1 MGSLLDS
8 PTMGCLGYLSL
19 VALLSCGIQGA
30 SLPYLDGYQL
40 HLNQMGVIIDL
51 EMKDLNPLV
60 GGKAHVELPIS
71 PVWKM
76 LEVDAQLLKPVIN
89 TLEKTTLPV
98 WKLLEVEAPFLK
110 PFIIALEKNTLG
122 RIYDVMTVK
131 ADMTFNAEE
140 IVKGIFNIAVDY
152 TLVHKDGTE
161 EKATLLIQGKNE
173 SGKLVTSMEIIP
185 KNNVVM
191 LEKKIFFPLEMI
203 FTCNW
208 PSAHTLTIK
217 GDFGKIFLN
226 IANDMNEVSVRG
238 VLEYLGQQYKY
249 STILSIREKM
259 FTVTFQ
265 EPSKELYDVVMKVKM
280 LNGFPMLEITGNIPT
295 FQYFTA
301 GDFKTEVIVNSWLNY
316 EIKHIF
322 HGVEMLRLT
331 VDMLNGFP
339 KMEITGKIPAFKY
352 LTAGTFK
359 TEVIV
364 HSWLN
369 YEIKHTFNGVEM
381 LRATFGMLNGFP
393 RMEITGKMPTIKYF
407 TAGDFKTEVIVKS
420 WLNYEIKHTFNDVE
434 ILRLTFQMLNG
445 FPRIEITGYLPT
457 TPLFTAGVFKS
468 QLIVKSLF
476 KYEIKHIF
484 KGMEILNLKIALING
499 KMEMMMKYGQTHKTH
514 IVLEYEYLRWIK
526 ILLPTTNTWLSKDL
540 GVEMHYQPT
549 NEEKLIEGGN
559 IKIVAKSDKMPIM
572 KFGGY
577 YGLTLDSTK
586 YEILLNDFY
595 INLLNNEIML
605 FDGITFSELK
615 FYGKITLDRMYT
627 NSIDR
632 LNINAMMP
640 KIALEAKLHKDGQ
653 KVFHYLLTTIET
665 PYKLH
670 IFFPYLFQNI
680 LSMTQEHIEITHEHI
695 VLGNKQVIST
705 LCNLTTKKII
715 TTVTPTMMSFELFD
729 GEVSLVKYV
738 TELTKINVGRNSM
751 LLEGNKIVQ
760 FNGYQPWFLP
770 AALGFNQL
778 KINFHLEVVDKAE
791 GKMNINVAIFKDTTE
806 LLNAVVNNVEV
817 PYMIVVKAPV
827 LPLEMRVDFE
837 QSSKV
842 WDVKINTK
850 SYLKVRP
857 TLAKEVEVVL
867 TGVPLFRVALLA
879 KELRITTIMKDLP
892 EITTA
897 VTLKTFSLFQNT
909 LGIEVMVGKISH
921 KTLLGWN
928 INMLRKAFVDVK
940 VIGSGTELLGD
951 YELFRHFNWNIVS
964 LKNIDVE
971 WTGKVLCT
979 GLKVFKTPMLTEGKL
994 LFKDYVV
1001 DIKMVE
1007 KLMDVPYTLI
1017 FKSHPLTVAVL
1028 PFFQY
1033 P

>member
-30 SLPYLDGYQL
+30 SLPYQNGYKL
-40 HLNQMGVIIDL
+40 HLNQKGVLMDL
-51 EMKDLNPLV
+51 AMKDLNPLI

-71 PVWKM
+71 SVWKM
-76 LEVDAQLLKPVIN
+76 LEVDAQLLKPIIK

-140 IVKGIFNIAVDY
+140 ILKGIFNVAVDY

-173 SGKLVTSMEIIP
+173 SGKHVTSMEIIP

-191 LEKKIFFPLEMI
+191 PEKKIFFPLEMI

-217 GDFGKIFLN
+217 GDFGKMFLN
-226 IANDMNEVSVRG
+226 IANNMNEVSVRG
-238 VLEYLGQQYKY
+238 VLEYLGQLYNY
-249 STILSIREKM
+249 STILSISEKM

-280 LNGFPMLEITGNIPT
+280 MNGFPMLEITGNVPA
-295 FQYFTA
+295 FKYLTA
-301 GDFKTEVIVNSWLNY
+301 GTFNTEVIVHSWLNY
-316 EIKHIF
+316 EIKHVF
-322 HGVEMLRLT
+322 NGVEMLKLT
-331 VDMLNGFP
+331 FGMLNGYP
-339 KMEITGKIPAFKY
+339 RMEITGNAPTFKY

-369 YEIKHTFNGVEM
+369 YEIKHAFNGVEM
-381 LRATFGMLNGFP
+381 LKLTFGMLKGFP
-393 RMEITGKMPTIKYF
+393 SMEITGKIPTFKYF
-407 TAGDFKTEVIVKS
+407 TAGDFKTEVIVNS
-420 WLNYEIKHTFNDVE
+420 WLKYEIKHIFNDVE
-434 ILRLTFQMLNG
+434 LLRLTFQMLNG
-445 FPRIEITGYLPT
+445 FPRMEFTGSLPT

-468 QLIVKSLF
+468 QLI
-476 KYEIKHIF
+476 
-484 KGMEILNLKIALING
+484 
-499 KMEMMMKYGQTHKTH
+499 MKYGQTHKTH

-559 IKIVAKSDKMPIM
+559 IKIVAKSDNMPVM

-640 KIALEAKLHKDGQ
+640 KIALEAKLHKDEQ

-715 TTVTPTMMSFELFD
+715 TTVTPTMMSLELFD

-738 TELTKINVGRNSM
+738 TELTKVDVGRNSM
-751 LLEGNKIVQ
+751 LLEGNKVVQ
-760 FNGYQPWFLP
+760 FNAYQPWFLP
-770 AALGFNQL
+770 TALGFKQL
-778 KINFHLEVVDKAE
+778 KTKFHIEVVDKAE
-791 GKMNINVAIFKDTTE
+791 GEMNINVAVIKDTTE
-806 LLNAVVNNVEV
+806 IINAVVNNVEV
-817 PYMIVVKAPV
+817 PYMMVVKAPL
-827 LPLEMRVDFE
+827 LPLEMKVDYE
-837 QSSKV
+837 LSSKV
-842 WDVKINTK
+842 WNIKINNR
-850 SYLKVRP
+850 SILEVRP
-857 TLAKEVEVVL
+857 TITNEVEVVL

-879 KELRITTIMKDLP
+879 KEVRITTIMKDLP

-909 LGIEVMVGKISH
+909 LGIEVTVGKISH

-940 VIGSGTELLGD
+940 VIGSGTQLLGD
-951 YELFRHFNWNIVS
+951 YEVFRHLNWNIVS
-964 LKNIDVE
+964 LKNIDFE
-971 WTGKVLCT
+971 WTGKVMCT
-979 GLKVFKTPMLTEGKL
+979 GLKVLKTPLVTEGKL
-994 LFKDYVV
+994 LLKDFVV
-1001 DIKMVE
+1001 DMKMVE
-1007 KLMDVPYTLI
+1007 KLRDVPYTLI
-1017 FKSHPLTVAVL
+1017 FKSHPLTVAFL